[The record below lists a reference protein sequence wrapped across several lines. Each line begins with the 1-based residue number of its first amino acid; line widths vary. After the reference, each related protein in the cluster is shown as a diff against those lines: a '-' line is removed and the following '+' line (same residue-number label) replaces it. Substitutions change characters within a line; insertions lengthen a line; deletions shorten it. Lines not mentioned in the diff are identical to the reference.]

1 MTRNQTEDPK
11 VFNNKFALK
20 MKESKPKVTFDFKQ
34 TSVIQEVSKDTSHQ
48 VSQIMSRPVES
59 QRSQS

>member
-1 MTRNQTEDPK
+1 MKSMKKPVLKMTRNQTEDPK

-34 TSVIQEVSKDTSHQ
+34 TSVI
-48 VSQIMSRPVES
+48 
-59 QRSQS
+59 